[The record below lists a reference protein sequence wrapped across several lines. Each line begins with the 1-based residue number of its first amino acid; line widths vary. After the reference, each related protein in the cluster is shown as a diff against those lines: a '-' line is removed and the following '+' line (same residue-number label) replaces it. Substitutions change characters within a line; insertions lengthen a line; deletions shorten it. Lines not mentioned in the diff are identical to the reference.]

1 MVQSLKAM
9 STMLQEAAEA
19 GVLAAQWK
27 KKAAEAAHKASLN
40 MQSCTV
46 V

>member
-1 MVQSLKAM
+1 M
-9 STMLQEAAEA
+9 SAMLQEAAEA

-27 KKAAEAAHKASLN
+27 KKAAAAAHKASLN

-46 V
+46 I